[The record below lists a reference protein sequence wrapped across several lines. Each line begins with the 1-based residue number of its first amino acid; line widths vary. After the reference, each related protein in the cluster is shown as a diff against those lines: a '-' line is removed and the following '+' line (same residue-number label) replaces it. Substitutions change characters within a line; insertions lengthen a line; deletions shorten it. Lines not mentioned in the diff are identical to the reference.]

1 MLVWTLLH
9 VAEQLLVQTEMFNV
23 VFQFNYCVCID
34 MWLFNT
40 ICVFISHLPSQQK
53 RFYSTT
59 QQSFQ
64 PDYHLIIA
72 AVWGHVELTATFPVD
87 RRGVNPKMMDH
98 DPSYEVWSRNHGRIS
113 IHWISQTVSSQILC
127 HKLLVKLDLRWIC
140 SPCFYEYMSAVCRA
154 LLFTQWISGL
164 SQAQMPYPY
173 LCQEWFWQLFRGIL
187 QPHGLFGAW
196 PFRPPNADS
205 CRCSPHHP
213 FPFRSMVARSGV
225 LHAKRCSSW
234 RRPPRHKRRSSGN
247 ARRRLKGWQRGPQVF
262 EKRITFWNKTGSLYF
277 NPCKYMVILRVF
289 PWNSAL

>member
-1 MLVWTLLH
+1 
-9 VAEQLLVQTEMFNV
+9 
-23 VFQFNYCVCID
+23 
-34 MWLFNT
+34 
-40 ICVFISHLPSQQK
+40 
-53 RFYSTT
+53 
-59 QQSFQ
+59 
-64 PDYHLIIA
+64 
-72 AVWGHVELTATFPVD
+72 
-87 RRGVNPKMMDH
+87 MMDH

-113 IHWISQTVSSQILC
+113 IHWISQTVSKQILC
-127 HKLLVKLDLRWIC
+127 HKLVVKLDLRWIC
-140 SPCFYEYMSAVCRA
+140 SPCFYEYMFAVCRA

-205 CRCSPHHP
+205 CRCSPTSSVPLP
-213 FPFRSMVARSGV
+213 FNGRQERRFARKALLFLATSPE
-225 LHAKRCSSW
+225 AQEEKFWKR
-234 RRPPRHKRRSSGN
+234 KAAVEGL
-247 ARRRLKGWQRGPQVF
+247 AAQVF